1 MEVIRGKAMFPKCV
15 EKIEMNAFSQRFDLI
30 EADIPEGY
38 NRGLCICRLQAA
50 HSHHYPKQC
59 SCQGISFLWM

>member
-30 EADIPEGY
+30 EADIPEG
-38 NRGLCICRLQAA
+38 
-50 HSHHYPKQC
+50 
-59 SCQGISFLWM
+59 